1 MIHLLLRDK
10 AMTTQEIK
18 AMDSKCL
25 NEYLCTLPATDHRFF
40 VSAVVEACGNGIKRK
55 TFYNWKAGCCCI
67 PSFRKA
73 EIEKI
78 AGRVVFPRELYVT
91 DADVQA
97 AQPRQTG
104 RMPENPDTGTSGR

>member
-1 MIHLLLRDK
+1 
-10 AMTTQEIK
+10 MTTQEIK

-67 PSFRKA
+67 PSFCKA

-104 RMPENPDTGTSGR
+104 RMPENHDTGTSGR